1 MANVS
6 EGYFDERTV
15 QHLEFEKLVRI
26 IIPIIFGLVFIT
38 GCTGNIFVLI
48 ISFKF
53 KNMKTINNVMIFA
66 LATADLCFLALCV
79 PFTALGYTLTKYHF
93 GRIWCKISNY
103 IIYVSAYVSVY
114 FMCLMSMDRFLAI
127 VYPLS
132 SKRFRTR
139 SNIYTGIACALFFS
153 FSVNIQI
160 FFVWEYQEYYF
171 YEEER
176 SVCASIFAKRIL
188 VKIFFLTFGIFNYC
202 IPIIVITVLN
212 GSIFITLL
220 RTRSFMSSNISRNV
234 RAAKIVFAI
243 ELGYFV
249 CWTPIHVV
257 IFLQNFTNV
266 NSFMEITIAQFIGN
280 VLAYSNSCLNPILY
294 TFVCKEYREK
304 MKELLN
310 MNN

>member
-6 EGYFDERTV
+6 LEYYDKYI
-15 QHLEFEKLVRI
+15 EFEKLVKV
-26 IIPIIFGLVFIT
+26 IIPPIFGLVFIT
-38 GCTGNIFVLI
+38 GCTGNIFVII

-66 LATADLCFLALCV
+66 LATADLCFLTMCV
-79 PFTALGYTLTKYHF
+79 PFTALDYTLPKYHF
-93 GRIWCKISNY
+93 GNIWCKISNY

-139 SNIYTGIACALFFS
+139 SNIYTGIACVIFFS
-153 FSVNIQI
+153 FAINIQT
-160 FFVWEYQEYYF
+160 FFVWEYREYYLKKSEALI
-171 YEEER
+171 YDEKKMVE
-176 SVCASIFAKRIL
+176 
-188 VKIFFLTFGIFNYC
+188 IFFLTFGIFNYC
-202 IPIIVITVLN
+202 FPFIFLTVLN

-220 RTRSFMSSNISRNV
+220 RTRSFMSSNVSRNV

-243 ELGYFV
+243 EVGYFV

-257 IFLQNFTNV
+257 IFLQNFTNL
-266 NSFMEITIAQFIGN
+266 NSDLELLIAEYIGN
-280 VLAYSNSCLNPILY
+280 VLAYGNSCLNPILY
-294 TFVCKEYREK
+294 TFVSKEYREK